1 MKRKLR
7 KSILY
12 ERIINELIR
21 LNNLEVYFDKKIL
34 EKLFKKDPKYMVF
47 VYKHSDLKNKDKMT
61 LYFNR
66 KAGIKPIKFMV
77 DMNIYKKY
85 FKI

>member
-1 MKRKLR
+1 MKKKLR
-7 KSILY
+7 KSNLY
-12 ERIINELIR
+12 ETIIKELIR
-21 LNNLEVYFDKKIL
+21 LNNLEVYFDKKVL
-34 EKLFKKDPKYMVF
+34 EKLVKRHPKYMVF

-77 DMNIYKKY
+77 DMNIYKEY
-85 FKI
+85 FKV